1 MKLFELARQ
10 RQWLA
15 GYESESMEPFYF
27 DCADCG
33 AKGPIIK
40 GFLGKSTK
48 YADIAV
54 FTRGE
59 SKDPRAFLCQVLRQ
73 TRRRSRR
80 CATAICA
87 PSQSSDPSS
96 AGAAPRFEPP
106 MGAGKEQESRN
117 RRQVIVTC
125 LFFSVIGVR
134 GVWPS
139 LEDRLLPRRDHPSAD
154 LI

>member
-59 SKDPRAFLCQVLRQ
+59 SKTLALFCAKCYDKRVAVRAVAQRQSARQVNRA
-73 TRRRSRR
+73 TRPQR
-80 CATAICA
+80 
-87 PSQSSDPSS
+87 
-96 AGAAPRFEPP
+96 APRHAVNTQWEPV
-106 MGAGKEQESRN
+106 RN
-117 RRQVIVTC
+117 KSLVTE
-125 LFFSVIGVR
+125 GR
-134 GVWPS
+134 
-139 LEDRLLPRRDHPSAD
+139 
-154 LI
+154 

>member
-1 MKLFELARQ
+1 MKLYELARQ

-59 SKDPRAFLCQVLRQ
+59 SKTLALFCAKCYDKRVAVRAVAQRQSPRPVHR
-73 TRRRSRR
+73 
-80 CATAICA
+80 
-87 PSQSSDPSS
+87 
-96 AGAAPRFEPP
+96 APR
-106 MGAGKEQESRN
+106 
-117 RRQVIVTC
+117 RQRAPRPA
-125 LFFSVIGVR
+125 LNPQWDPVR
-134 GVWPS
+134 SKNLVPEG
-139 LEDRLLPRRDHPSAD
+139 R
-154 LI
+154 